1 MRLNNTVKGGNETHK
16 YGEFKS
22 EKIKL
27 YLMMAEKRKRD
38 ETARQP
44 RHGQICRDGI
54 VKKKQLKL
62 HLNIYE
68 YARFTISYW
77 NSK

>member
-1 MRLNNTVKGGNETHK
+1 MKHTHW
-16 YGEFKS
+16 ENLRS
-22 EKIKL
+22 EKIKP
-27 YLMMAEKRKRD
+27 YFIMAENPKRD

-54 VKKKQLKL
+54 VEKKQLKL

-68 YARFTISYW
+68 YARFTISY
-77 NSK
+77 